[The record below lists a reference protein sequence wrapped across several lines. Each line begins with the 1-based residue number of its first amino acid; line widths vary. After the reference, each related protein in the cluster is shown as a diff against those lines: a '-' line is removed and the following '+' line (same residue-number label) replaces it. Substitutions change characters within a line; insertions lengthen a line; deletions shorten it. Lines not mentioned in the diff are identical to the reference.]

1 MKTPKLPKLNFKF
14 KKIKKPKNSQN
25 GKLSKKY
32 ANPVFED
39 WKANVVTDL
48 ANRQTRSYVIR
59 NCVLCFAI
67 FCIIAVVSTGIGYY
81 TSTKRVEVNDVI
93 SRGNSLL
100 NEYGKT
106 IADLETY
113 ERYANMK
120 QKVPLYIQFAALIS
134 SSKMGFFI
142 DSLSFEQTANLG
154 NLKES
159 FVVETGQ
166 SADSVKI
173 LGIWKIKGLLMQEAD
188 NRWVISYKN
197 SLEGMLSLFGMK
209 SFVSASLRGSDMEA
223 TVALY
228 E

>member
-48 ANRQTRSYVIR
+48 SNRQTRSYVMR
-59 NCVLCFAI
+59 NCILCFAV
-67 FCIIAVVSTGIGYY
+67 FCIIAVASTGIGYY
-81 TSTKRVEVNDVI
+81 ASAKRAEVNDVV

-188 NRWVISYKN
+188 NRWAISYKN